1 MDLPIGKRLLRRFH
15 LHCLQYNLLSMYIYI
30 YQSIMSM
37 RRAMDSSPEDR
48 LQMRLGQALALY
60 NDHSHSSPSL
70 ISLLRL
76 TARARHDRSHLFT
89 TLAVCRLLL
98 LGLHLHV

>member
-1 MDLPIGKRLLRRFH
+1 
-15 LHCLQYNLLSMYIYI
+15 
-30 YQSIMSM
+30 M

-48 LQMRLGQALALY
+48 LKMRLGQALALY
-60 NDHSHSSPSL
+60 KDHSHSSLSL

-98 LGLHLHV
+98 LGVRLHV